1 MKSPTSLNYE
11 TRPCKFT
18 ERRMLLA
25 SFTRIIGVLKQE
37 YQYIGFGGLAFTD
50 FKLFHKEL
58 HINQMYSIEACY
70 SKEKIEFNKP
80 YSFIGI
86 EHGRST
92 DVLSKIDLTIPTII
106 WLDYD
111 GALSD
116 TVFFDLRKCIY
127 NLPHGSIYIISCN
140 RELKNEENVH
150 CSVEELRNR
159 FGHLVPFD
167 LKDNCCAD
175 CNVAHTI
182 KKMLETEC
190 YSVIQERNRLNQE
203 KVCFKLLFN
212 LKYAEHRG
220 ARMYTFGGIILKE
233 EEKEINLNL
242 NEFDFVSTNDPYE
255 INIPNLTYV
264 ETAHLNKI
272 LNIEE
277 QEKQLIDQH
286 ILSEN
291 DINKYKQFY
300 KYLPN
305 FYDVRI

>member
-1 MKSPTSLNYE
+1 
-11 TRPCKFT
+11 
-18 ERRMLLA
+18 
-25 SFTRIIGVLKQE
+25 
-37 YQYIGFGGLAFTD
+37 
-50 FKLFHKEL
+50 
-58 HINQMYSIEACY
+58 MYSIEACY

-212 LKYAEHRG
+212 LKEYQNKEDRTCKFVCVLTAILPDGEKIVARG
-220 ARMYTFGGIILKE
+220 ECSGTIALKYEKLGEEGLIDKRGRRKE
-233 EEKEINLNL
+233 ESQLTELEKANRKIMQLEKEKEEFRKKYELL
-242 NEFDFVSTNDPYE
+242 KKAEMNE
-255 INIPNLTYV
+255 
-264 ETAHLNKI
+264 
-272 LNIEE
+272 
-277 QEKQLIDQH
+277 
-286 ILSEN
+286 
-291 DINKYKQFY
+291 
-300 KYLPN
+300 
-305 FYDVRI
+305 RW